1 MTEGDAR
8 QLAQEEFLMAPSLV
22 LLAISNDSGPERL
35 LFEIIDDMDEGLEV
49 CASDLLTVIMNG
61 SRNYACKAAMMLRQ
75 RLVDVSA
82 PVLERTA
89 LSIWEN
95 YHAH

>member
-8 QLAQEEFLMAPSLV
+8 QLAQEEFLMSPALV
-22 LLAISNDSGPERL
+22 LLAISNDYGPERL
-35 LFEIIDDMDEGLEV
+35 LFEIIDDMDEGIEV
-49 CASDLLTVIMNG
+49 CATDLLTVVMNG

-82 PVLERTA
+82 PVLERNA
-89 LSIWEN
+89 ISMWEN
-95 YHAH
+95 YHAV